1 MLNRLLIV
9 VALLVLAASFE
20 SCAESTVSTQPI
32 IVYRVGMV
40 QWAAFSPL
48 NVADVKGFWK
58 DQGLNVVVDNYA
70 VNSDLNNNLDNGK
83 IDFALDMIGSWV
95 DLRLQGKP
103 ITVIGETD
111 WSNGG
116 DKIII
121 KNGMTPASLQS
132 QKFGIYLKLLSVEN
146 FVAKYLAANG
156 LAMSDFNIVQ
166 EDDPKVLANKFINS
180 EYNITA
186 NYDPEAQRATD
197 LGYGTVAATSRD
209 YPGCIP
215 EGFAVRTNRLANIPQ
230 DDLVK
235 FFTGWI
241 KAVQW
246 SQDSAHWAEYKTILN
261 SKTYPGSN
269 YSDAELRGFMA
280 NVKVHNKADQLE
292 ANKTGGALYDY
303 LTGLNTFAQSNG
315 FAGKSFTPAEVFDN
329 TAIVKALTK

>member
-1 MLNRLLIV
+1 MVKYFRL
-9 VALLVLAASFE
+9 VALLALTLSLG
-20 SCAESTVSTQPI
+20 CTNT
-32 IVYRVGMV
+32 IVDPAPPRIYHVGMV

-48 NVADVKGFWK
+48 NVADAKGFWK

-70 VNSDLNNNLDNGK
+70 VNSDLNNNLDNGT

-103 ITVIGETD
+103 ITVLGETD

-121 KNGMTPASLQS
+121 KDGMTPASLKG
-132 QKFGIYLKLLSVEN
+132 QKFAIYLKLLSVEN

-166 EDDPKVLANKFINS
+166 EDDPKVLADKFINS
-180 EYNITA
+180 EYSITA

-197 LGYGTVAATSRD
+197 FGYGVVAATSRD

-215 EGFAVRTNRLANIPQ
+215 EGFAVRTDRLANMPQ

-246 SQDSAHWAEYKTILN
+246 SQDTANWAEYKAILN

-269 YSDAELRGFMA
+269 YSDADLRGFMT
-280 NVKVHNKADQLE
+280 NVKVHNKADQLA
-292 ANKTGGALYDY
+292 ANQTGGALYDY
-303 LTGLNTFAQSNG
+303 LTGLNTFAKQNG
-315 FAGKSFTPAEVFDN
+315 YPTANFTPADVFDN